1 MSVIDDVKQRL
12 DIVQVVSEY
21 AKLQKSGR
29 NYKALC
35 PFHSEKNPSFFV
47 FPERQSWHCFGA
59 CGTGGDIFSFIMKKE
74 GVDFAQAL
82 HILANKAGVSLVAL
96 TTPEKQTQNKE
107 RERLFEINEAAAEYY
122 HHLLLNSSVGETAR
136 NYVARRG
143 LSPETINNFQLGFSP
158 EGWDT
163 LKQYLKG
170 KGYGEAE
177 LLAAG
182 LLVERDDKNSYD
194 RFRNRL
200 IFPIR
205 NIQGKAPGFGGRAL
219 DDSLPKYLNS
229 PQTLVF
235 DKSSNLY
242 GIDRAKTAIRQKDQ
256 AIIVEG
262 YMDVITAH
270 QHGYDNVV
278 ASMGTSMTNKQ
289 LAILK
294 NLTRNLIL
302 ALDADTA
309 GEEAISRSGE
319 IVDKMLPVPP
329 SFYGWVKYED
339 AHNAEVKILVLP
351 RDKDPDDVI
360 KEDDS
365 QWQKLIIDAKPMI
378 DFILETVIAKV
389 DIASARDKSLAAE
402 KLLPLLF
409 EMKDPLRQA
418 HYVERLARL
427 LKIDEHVLGDALRRF
442 RAVER
447 KRKANKSLPA
457 FTPVAPSLTSSSP
470 LEQYC
475 LALLLQYPELK
486 TESTGL
492 SPDYF
497 ENSENRE
504 LFVKWQQSDDLASL
518 KNSLD
523 SALQE
528 YLESLMARVFPPTLK
543 ESETARRETIDVLEE
558 LIKQSCFMDRETI
571 IDDCVFRLQERRL
584 RNLEAEK
591 QELLAIE
598 AEIGGTAAQLA
609 KLEEQVLEVS
619 KQLREIFIKQNHRRR
634 LGRRDGQ

>member
-1 MSVIDDVKQRL
+1 MSVVDDVKQRL
-12 DIVQVVSEY
+12 DIVQVISEY
-21 AKLQKSGR
+21 TKLQKSGR

-35 PFHSEKNPSFFV
+35 PFHSEKSPSFFV

-82 HILANKAGVSLVAL
+82 HLLANKAGVSLVAM

-107 RERLFEINEAAAEYY
+107 REKLFEINEAAAEYY
-122 HHLLLNSSVGETAR
+122 HHVLLNTSKGEIAR
-136 NYVARRG
+136 NYVAKRG
-143 LSPETINNFQLGFSP
+143 LSPGAINKFQLGFAP

-170 KGYGEAE
+170 KGYGETE

-200 IFPIR
+200 TFPIR
-205 NIQGKAPGFGGRAL
+205 NIQGKVIGLGGRAL

-229 PQTLVF
+229 PQTPVF
-235 DKSSNLY
+235 DKSSSLY
-242 GIDRAKTAIRQKDQ
+242 GIDHAKAAIRQKDQ
-256 AIIVEG
+256 AVIVEG
-262 YMDVITAH
+262 YMDVLTAH

-278 ASMGTSMTNKQ
+278 ASMGTAMTDKQ
-289 LAILK
+289 LAIIK
-294 NLTRNLIL
+294 NLTKNLIL

-319 IVDKMLPVPP
+319 MIDKMLPVPP

-351 RDKDPDDVI
+351 RDKDPDDII
-360 KEDDS
+360 KEDAS
-365 QWQKLIIDAKPMI
+365 QWQKLIVEAKPMV
-378 DFILETVIAKV
+378 DFIFKSVTDKV
-389 DIASARDKSLAAE
+389 DLASARDKSLAVE

-418 HYVERLARL
+418 HYVERLAKL
-427 LKIDEHVLGDALRRF
+427 LKFDERSLVDALRQF
-442 RAVER
+442 SIIER
-447 KRKANKSLPA
+447 KRRTTKNVKTYTPIVPA
-457 FTPVAPSLTSSSP
+457 ITSSSHW
-470 LEQYC
+470 EQYC
-475 LALLLQYPELK
+475 LALLLQFPELK
-486 TESTGL
+486 AEGAGL
-492 SPDYF
+492 SPDHF

-518 KNSLD
+518 ENSLD

-528 YLESLMARVFPPTLK
+528 YLESLLAKTLLPVIK
-543 ESETARRETIDVLEE
+543 ENETIRRET
-558 LIKQSCFMDRETI
+558 FN
-571 IDDCVFRLQERRL
+571 DCVNLLQKNML
-584 RNLEAEK
+584 KNLEVKK
-591 QELLAIE
+591 QELFIE
-598 AEIGGTAAQLA
+598 AQMEGTAAHLA
-609 KLEEQVLEVS
+609 KLEEQGIEVS
-619 KQLREIFIKQNHRRR
+619 KQLREVDIKQNHRRR
-634 LGRRDGQ
+634 LARRDGQ